1 MVQSVETLERSC
13 VGQLHQT
20 IDVANSIDVGDVGLE
35 VLVDSYAF
43 LGIFNA
49 YIVEIQ
55 RFDVCTTTY
64 GHQNQVAI
72 NGSRLS
78 FFFKRD
84 SVAILRRFYAR
95 CSCSYFEIDTFFL
108 QAGA

>member
-20 IDVANSIDVGDVGLE
+20 IDVAYSIDVGDVSLE
-35 VLVDSYAF
+35 VLVDSDPF

-49 YIVEIQ
+49 DVAEVQRVEI
-55 RFDVCTTTY
+55 CTTTY
-64 GHQNQVAI
+64 GHQDQVAI

-84 SVAILRRFYAR
+84 SVAFLRRFYAR
-95 CSCSYFEIDTFFL
+95 CSCSYFEVDTFFL

>member
-1 MVQSVETLERSC
+1 MFAPRPT
-13 VGQLHQT
+13 
-20 IDVANSIDVGDVGLE
+20 
-35 VLVDSYAF
+35 
-43 LGIFNA
+43 
-49 YIVEIQ
+49 
-55 RFDVCTTTY
+55 

-95 CSCSYFEIDTFFL
+95 CSCSYFEIDTFFSSKL
-108 QAGA
+108 VRRRLAIVLIKEGENLFAELDNCNFTTESIEDGGKL